1 MGFEFSEEDVRR
13 QVQGDGTGGA
23 GTLRS
28 SAKAFVTFR
37 MWAAQDGQKTAERG
51 YPAFRDAVYFSRRGE
66 KNDGVDKEATEEHF
80 REYAAEYAQFKEWMK
95 DPQFP
100 VYVLPYLAPHVLRLL
115 DAGEI
120 TTVQELALAP
130 NLTFRDNEGRVS
142 QRVSIDAVPEL
153 KEPRRLA
160 REWLGKRP
168 EKPLEALPETET
180 ERLRRELAE
189 AQAKLSAAHPPQ
201 ATAPKKRGGRKPG
214 SKNKPK
220 AAAHVKDAETDS

>member
-142 QRVSIDAVPEL
+142 QRVSIDAVPEEERHL
-153 KEPRRLA
+153 ALHEDHGRLAVADQVGRLVGRDRGIDEHRDAARVHDRVVGDRRL
-160 REWLGKRP
+160 
-168 EKPLEALPETET
+168 
-180 ERLRRELAE
+180 
-189 AQAKLSAAHPPQ
+189 
-201 ATAPKKRGGRKPG
+201 
-214 SKNKPK
+214 
-220 AAAHVKDAETDS
+220 